1 MFYFSLSRAQQ
12 DPSNSWPGLISM
24 PNHVFL
30 GRRLKALV
38 AKFRDEKRQALREA
52 EKAKEAKRCGDMA
65 THNDACVSSL

>member
-1 MFYFSLSRAQQ
+1 
-12 DPSNSWPGLISM
+12 M